1 MPGSK
6 HLDGGG
12 AAVTPNNQ
20 FGMLAR
26 AAELLDERS
35 HDLVLSNAG
44 RFCSE
49 AASAISTHE

>member
-35 HDLVLSNAG
+35 HDLVLSNAFA
-44 RFCSE
+44 FCCK
-49 AASAISTHE
+49 AASAVPAHE